1 LLEKLAAAFEEI
13 EDSGGGIL
21 AWSDEAALDLT
32 LVVWV
37 CFAYGKP
44 VLDVVADAHL
54 DGVDNG
60 VRG

>member
-1 LLEKLAAAFEEI
+1 LLENLATAFVEV

-44 VLDVVADAHL
+44 VLDVIADAHL
-54 DGVDNG
+54 NGVDDG
-60 VRG
+60 IRG